1 MRYYSE
7 LVLHYYLSYSQ
18 SGVITTG
25 GGLLIK
31 RIFDIV
37 MSAMLLICFSPLL
50 LITSVLIYFE
60 SPGSVLF
67 SQQRVGYRGTA
78 FMIWKFRSMSIDAE
92 QHLEALTKNNDMPD
106 GVLFKIKH
114 DPRITTVGQFIRKYS
129 IDELPQ
135 LCNVLIGDMSLV
147 GPRPAL
153 PSEVAQY
160 TPYQSKRLA
169 VIPGITGLWQISGR
183 SEIPFPQQVELDLQ
197 YIAKQS
203 FWFDLLILLKTIPA
217 VLSGRGAY

>member
-7 LVLHYYLSYSQ
+7 LVLHYYLFYSQ
-18 SGVITTG
+18 SRVITLC

-67 SQQRVGYRGTA
+67 SQQRVGYRGTP

>member
-7 LVLHYYLSYSQ
+7 LVLHYYLFYSQ
-18 SGVITTG
+18 SRVITLC

-67 SQQRVGYRGTA
+67 SQQRVGYRGTP

-106 GVLFKIKH
+106 GVLFKMKH

-135 LCNVLIGDMSLV
+135 FWNVLIGDMSLV

-160 TPYQSKRLA
+160 TPYQSQRLA
-169 VIPGITGLWQISGR
+169 VIPGITGIWQISGR